1 MSHWAA
7 AILFSLMVVAAIWF
21 MPSCKGY
28 EAVNIGGMKVG
39 DRCLR

>member
-1 MSHWAA
+1 MSDLAA
-7 AILFSLMVVAAIWF
+7 AIIVSVMLAAAIWF

-28 EAVNIGGMKVG
+28 EAVNIGGMKVA